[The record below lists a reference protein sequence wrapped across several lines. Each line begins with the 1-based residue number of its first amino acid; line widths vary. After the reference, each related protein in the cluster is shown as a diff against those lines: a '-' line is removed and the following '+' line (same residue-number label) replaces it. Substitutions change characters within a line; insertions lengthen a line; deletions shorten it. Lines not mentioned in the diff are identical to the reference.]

1 MTDRDAPLRMPAAA
15 GAHVTLDRREVR
27 RQLGLSLWLVALLGI
42 AIGTVMRARPAAAVQ
57 AHAVEQDA
65 AAR

>member
-15 GAHVTLDRREVR
+15 GAPVALDRREVR
-27 RQLGLSLWLVALLGI
+27 RQLGLSLWLVALLGL
-42 AIGTVMRARPAAAVQ
+42 AIGTVMMARPAAAVP
-57 AHAVEQDA
+57 AHALAQDA

>member
-15 GAHVTLDRREVR
+15 GAPASLDRREVR

-42 AIGTVMRARPAAAVQ
+42 AIGTVMMARPASAVQ
-57 AHAVEQDA
+57 PASAQVVA
-65 AAR
+65 TR